1 MSQLDKKD
9 VCAAHRSV
17 QMYIDIYRN
26 KSLKGHIFAVC
37 HFLIIIFLLLLLKQT
52 KQKNLLALAL
62 LSKQPQILRTD

>member
-52 KQKNLLALAL
+52 KQKNLFTCIG
-62 LSKQPQILRTD
+62 PFE

>member
-1 MSQLDKKD
+1 MSKLDKKD

-37 HFLIIIFLLLLLKQT
+37 HFLIIFFFIITFE
-52 KQKNLLALAL
+52 
-62 LSKQPQILRTD
+62 TDKTEKLIYLHWPF

>member
-37 HFLIIIFLLLLLKQT
+37 HFLIIIFLLLLLK
-52 KQKNLLALAL
+52 
-62 LSKQPQILRTD
+62 TDKTEKLIYLHWPF

>member
-52 KQKNLLALAL
+52 KQKN
-62 LSKQPQILRTD
+62 

>member
-26 KSLKGHIFAVC
+26 KTLKGHIFAVC
-37 HFLIIIFLLLLLKQT
+37 HFLIIIFFIIT
-52 KQKNLLALAL
+52 FE
-62 LSKQPQILRTD
+62 TDKTEKLIYLHWPF

>member
-52 KQKNLLALAL
+52 KQKIYLHW
-62 LSKQPQILRTD
+62 PF

>member
-9 VCAAHRSV
+9 VCAAHRSG

-37 HFLIIIFLLLLLKQT
+37 HFLIIIIFYYYF
-52 KQKNLLALAL
+52 
-62 LSKQPQILRTD
+62 

>member
-37 HFLIIIFLLLLLKQT
+37 HFLIIIIFYYYF
-52 KQKNLLALAL
+52 
-62 LSKQPQILRTD
+62 